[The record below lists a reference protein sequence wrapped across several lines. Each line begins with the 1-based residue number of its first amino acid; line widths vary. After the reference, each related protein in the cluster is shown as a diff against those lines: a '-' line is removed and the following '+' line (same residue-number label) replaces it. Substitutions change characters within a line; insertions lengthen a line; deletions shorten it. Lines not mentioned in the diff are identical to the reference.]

1 MRIPRESSETAMK
14 ICQVLSRTV
23 RVKVVSKKRE
33 AKFPLFFITYNQA
46 VVMNHKAVIEY
57 LGTYTF
63 NIKLDTH
70 KFILL
75 VWDILFYP
83 NLSAI
88 IVRYNRIIGL

>member
-1 MRIPRESSETAMK
+1 
-14 ICQVLSRTV
+14 
-23 RVKVVSKKRE
+23 
-33 AKFPLFFITYNQA
+33 
-46 VVMNHKAVIEY
+46 MNHKAVIEY